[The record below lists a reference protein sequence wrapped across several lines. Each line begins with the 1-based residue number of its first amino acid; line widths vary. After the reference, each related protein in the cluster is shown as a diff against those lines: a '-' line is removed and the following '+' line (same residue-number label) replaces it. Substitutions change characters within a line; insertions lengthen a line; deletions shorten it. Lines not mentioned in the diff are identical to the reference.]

1 MGPGRFLGRIKSFNP
16 RHGFGFIDCPDARS
30 RFSRDVFI
38 HKAQMGDLDVGME
51 ITFSVEPN
59 RDGMPQARD
68 ILKLD
73 GRTPGPTP
81 FEKSWDEG
89 KGPSESGSKGKPEN
103 GPGHNGNSGK
113 GFSKG
118 GSSSRRRGGKGRR
131 KTLTDGKGAPI
142 EEGEES

>member
-81 FEKSWDEG
+81 FEKSWTKA
-89 KGPSESGSKGKPEN
+89 KGQAKAEARANPRMGQVTMAIQVR
-103 GPGHNGNSGK
+103 
-113 GFSKG
+113 GF
-118 GSSSRRRGGKGRR
+118 R
-131 KTLTDGKGAPI
+131 K
-142 EEGEES
+142 E